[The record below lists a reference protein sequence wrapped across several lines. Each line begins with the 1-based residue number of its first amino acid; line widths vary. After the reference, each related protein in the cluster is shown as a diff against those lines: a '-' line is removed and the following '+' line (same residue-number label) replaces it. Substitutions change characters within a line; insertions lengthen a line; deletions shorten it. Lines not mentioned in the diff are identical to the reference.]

1 MDALEISGRTALVT
15 GASGGLGAALVD
27 RLLREGVRVIG
38 TTRRREQLGL
48 RSANFI
54 PVEADM
60 GELATLPDLAR
71 QWESEYGAIDL
82 LVANAGRGVVR
93 TLDELTLDEWQHTMD
108 VNVTAPFLLAQALA
122 PGMVEREF
130 GRILFVSSA
139 AAFVGGFVG
148 PHYAASKAALHGLVH
163 VLSARLASAGVT
175 ANAIAPALLDGT
187 GMVQDAPAAARATR
201 PPVGR
206 LGKPEEVAD
215 LAAAVLRNGFVSGQV
230 ILADGG
236 IYPN

>member
-1 MDALEISGRTALVT
+1 MDILDISGRTALVT

-38 TTRRREQLGL
+38 TTRQLERL
-48 RSANFI
+48 APRSERFI
-54 PVEADM
+54 PVEVDM
-60 GELATLPDLAR
+60 GEVAAIPELAR
-71 QWESEYGAIDL
+71 QLESEYGSIDL

-93 TLDELTLDEWQHTMD
+93 VLDEVTLDEWQHTMN

-122 PGMVEREF
+122 PGMVAREF

-163 VLSARLASAGVT
+163 VLSVRLAPAGVT

-206 LGKPEEVAD
+206 LGRPEEVAD
-215 LAAAVLRNGFVSGQV
+215 LAVAVLRNGYVSGQV